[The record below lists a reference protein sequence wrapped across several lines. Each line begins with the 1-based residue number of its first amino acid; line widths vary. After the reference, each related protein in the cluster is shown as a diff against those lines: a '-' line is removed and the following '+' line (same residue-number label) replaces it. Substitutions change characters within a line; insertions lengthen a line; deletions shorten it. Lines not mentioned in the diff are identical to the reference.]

1 MNSDMVSIL
10 DLAATSVVATEPE
23 EGRRFAPVGRFF
35 AANEPCYGAPAG
47 KFSGNLQKFAHSTS
61 GGFVPIAP
69 LWKPLIRIMATSTNA
84 INVSGLTSST
94 YGSFDWQTMVDK
106 LVQADSIPV
115 TSLQT
120 QETTNQSKISA
131 LTTIQTDLTQL
142 QTYAQ
147 ALNDPTLF
155 TSRTT
160 AVSDANWQSTAAN
173 GTAAGS
179 YTIAITRLATA
190 ASRVSGGNIASALSS
205 TSDVAG
211 LTLATLPTATAVTA
225 GNFTVNGQ
233 TVAIALTDS
242 LQDAFTKIFTATGGT
257 VTASYNPATD
267 GIKLTNTDTNDS
279 TEIVLGAVNDSSN
292 FLHVM
297 QLANNGTK
305 TVTSANSLGAVALN
319 VPLAQANL
327 GTAIT
332 AVDGSA
338 NGSFTINGVSLSYNL
353 NTDSLATVLARI
365 NASTAGVTAS
375 YDSAANHVVLTNNS
389 TGDIGLGANDAA
401 TLGQVGLL
409 GALDLTGAPTLQHG
423 QNTLFSVNGGP
434 AIASAS
440 NTIDGTILGIPGLTV
455 TATTATTQTVT
466 VATDTASIETAIQ
479 NFAGQYN
486 TVQSYISQ
494 QTSITTG
501 TDGKVTAALLS
512 NDQDI
517 QNWASGLRSQIFAT
531 VPGLSGTVK
540 QLANLGLDFD
550 SSGQLIIKD
559 SAKLGDALANHGAD
573 VAAYFTQASTGI
585 ADSINTYLDNLL
597 LPSGGLAMDSNS
609 LLAANKSIDT
619 QIATLQT
626 RLDQERT
633 SLTAAFEAMQTAQT
647 TAQSQIAYLNAM
659 TNLSK
664 GS

>member
-1 MNSDMVSIL
+1 
-10 DLAATSVVATEPE
+10 
-23 EGRRFAPVGRFF
+23 
-35 AANEPCYGAPAG
+35 
-47 KFSGNLQKFAHSTS
+47 
-61 GGFVPIAP
+61 
-69 LWKPLIRIMATSTNA
+69 
-84 INVSGLTSST
+84 
-94 YGSFDWQTMVDK
+94 MVDQ

-131 LTTIQTDLTQL
+131 LTTLQTDLTQL

-147 ALNDPTLF
+147 TLNDPTLF

-160 AVSDANWQSTAAN
+160 SVSDANWQSTAAN

-179 YTIAITRLATA
+179 YTIAITKLATA
-190 ASRVSGGNIASALSS
+190 ASRVSGGNIASGLSS

-242 LQDAFTKIFTATGGT
+242 LQDVFDKISTATGGT

-267 GIKLTNTDTNDS
+267 GIKLTNTDTNDP

-305 TVTSANSLGAVALN
+305 TVTSSNSLGAVALN

-389 TGDIGLGANDAA
+389 TGDVGLGANDVAA
-401 TLGQVGLL
+401 LGQVGLL
-409 GALDLTGAPTLQHG
+409 GALGLTSSSTLQHG
-423 QNTLFSVNGGP
+423 QNALFSVNGGA

-440 NTIDGTILGIPGLTV
+440 NTIDGTTLGIPGLTV

-466 VATDTASIETAIQ
+466 VAADTASMETAIQ

-501 TDGKVTAALLS
+501 TDGTVTAALLS

-559 SAKLGDALANHGAD
+559 SAKLGDALANHGTD

-597 LPSGGLAMDSNS
+597 LPSGGLAMDSNA

-619 QIATLQT
+619 QITTLQA
-626 RLDQERT
+626 RLDQERA
-633 SLTAAFEAMQTAQT
+633 SLTAAFQAMQSAQT

-659 TNLSK
+659 TNVSK
-664 GS
+664 NN